1 MKLLKFW
8 ADWCNPCKQQSKLLE
23 DLKEITIESINVE
36 DAENTDIVNKYNIKN
51 LPTLILL
58 DDNDNIIKMF
68 NGLTTIDKIKKFCE

>member
-68 NGLTTIDKIKKFCE
+68 SGLTTIDKIKKFCE